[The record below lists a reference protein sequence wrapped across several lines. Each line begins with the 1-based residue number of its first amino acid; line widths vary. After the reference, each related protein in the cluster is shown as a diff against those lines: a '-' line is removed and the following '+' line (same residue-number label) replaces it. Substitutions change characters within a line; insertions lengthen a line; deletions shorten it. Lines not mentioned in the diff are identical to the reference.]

1 MSLMRLDK
9 FLVVRGLEP
18 SRERAR
24 ERILAGEAWVNGL
37 PVTKPAAMV
46 DPGANVVL
54 RGEALN
60 YVSRGGLKLEQAL
73 RSFSVPTEGVRAI
86 DVGASTGGFTDCLL
100 QRGAA
105 SVHAVDVGYGQ
116 LAWKLREDPRVVVME
131 RTNIRSLSPTDFEVL
146 FDLAVI
152 DCSFIGLEKVLP
164 HVAPLVRLGG
174 EVVAL
179 VKPQFEAGREGIGK
193 GGVVR
198 DAKVRAAAIA
208 KVEVHAKACGF
219 EIVAGEDCNT
229 HGPSG
234 NVEYLMYLRKHVEV
248 AAIPVIDDA
257 TDALPV
263 GVLPVD
269 VDDLP

>member
-1 MSLMRLDK
+1 MTRLRLDK

-18 SRERAR
+18 ARERAR
-24 ERILAGEAWVNGL
+24 ERILAGEVLVNGI
-37 PVTKPAAMV
+37 PVLKPAAMV
-46 DPGANVVL
+46 DPNANVAL
-54 RGEALN
+54 RGEDLP

-73 RSFSVPTEGVRAI
+73 RSFSVRTEGVRAV

-131 RTNIRSLSPTDFEVL
+131 RTNIRALKPEDFDAL

-152 DCSFIGLEKVLP
+152 DCSFIGLDKVLP
-164 HVAPLVRLGG
+164 HVAPLVRLDG

-179 VKPQFEAGREGIGK
+179 VKPQFEAGREGVGK

-198 DAKVRAAAIA
+198 DPEVRARTIRD
-208 KVEVHAKACGF
+208 VEASAERCGF
-219 EIVAGEDCNT
+219 EVLAGEDCDT

-234 NVEYLMYLRKHVEV
+234 NVEYLLHVRKVRASTATSAVE
-248 AAIPVIDDA
+248 AADE
-257 TDALPV
+257 
-263 GVLPVD
+263 
-269 VDDLP
+269 